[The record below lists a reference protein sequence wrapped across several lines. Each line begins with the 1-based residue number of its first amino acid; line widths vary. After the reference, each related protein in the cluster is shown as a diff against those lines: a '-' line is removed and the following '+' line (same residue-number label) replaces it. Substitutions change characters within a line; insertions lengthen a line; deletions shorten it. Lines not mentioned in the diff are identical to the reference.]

1 MSGLTAE
8 DSKMANV
15 AIQII
20 NPVAPA
26 LPLAPTDY
34 MRLYQD
40 QLNNILRLYF
50 AKLDATFAT
59 FLNESGGRFISI
71 PCGNFFSNSTTVLT
85 ANTVTTL
92 TLNNTDANATIG
104 TSLSNGSVQVT
115 YPGIYNYEFSAQFEN
130 SDSQA
135 HDVEVW
141 IRVDSADV
149 YESAT
154 QLTVP
159 SKHGSR
165 NGAAVAAW
173 NFFLT
178 AQANSVFDLVV
189 AATHADV
196 KVSALP
202 ASSSPFVRP
211 SIPSLITTVTFVSRL
226 PT

>member
-1 MSGLTAE
+1 MSNAT
-8 DSKMANV
+8 V
-15 AIQII
+15 VIV
-20 NPVAPA
+20 NPVPPA
-26 LPLAPTDY
+26 LPVAPTDY
-34 MRLYQD
+34 ARTYQD

-50 AKLDATFAT
+50 NKLSSTLSALLDT
-59 FLNESGGRFISI
+59 SGAQYLSL
-71 PCGNFFSNSTTVLT
+71 PCGSYFSNQTVTLS
-85 ANTVTTL
+85 ANVVTTL
-92 TLNNTDANATIG
+92 TLNNTDANATIN
-104 TSLSNGSVQVT
+104 TNLSNGSIQVT
-115 YPGIYNYEFSAQFEN
+115 YPGIYNYQFSAQFEN

-141 IRVDSADV
+141 ARVDGVDV

-159 SKHGSR
+159 DKHGSR

-173 NFFLT
+173 NFFLV

-196 KVSALP
+196 KVAALP

-211 SIPSLITTVTFVSRL
+211 SIPSLISTVTFVSRL

>member
-1 MSGLTAE
+1 MSNAT
-8 DSKMANV
+8 V
-15 AIQII
+15 VIV
-20 NPVAPA
+20 NPVPPA
-26 LPLAPTDY
+26 LPVAPTDY
-34 MRLYQD
+34 ARTYQD

-50 AKLDATFAT
+50 NKLSATLSALLDT
-59 FLNESGGRFISI
+59 SGAQYLSL
-71 PCGNFFSNSTTVLT
+71 PCGSYFSNQTVTLT
-85 ANTVTTL
+85 ANVVTTL
-92 TLNNTDANATIG
+92 TLNNTDANATIN
-104 TSLSNGSVQVT
+104 TNLSNGSIQVT
-115 YPGIYNYEFSAQFEN
+115 YPGIYNYQFSAQFEN

-141 IRVDSADV
+141 AQVDGTDV

-154 QLTVP
+154 QLTIP

-173 NFFLT
+173 NFFLV
-178 AQANSVFDLVV
+178 AEANSTFDLVV
-189 AATHADV
+189 AASHPDI
-196 KVSALP
+196 KVAALP

>member
-1 MSGLTAE
+1 MSNAT
-8 DSKMANV
+8 V
-15 AIQII
+15 VIV
-20 NPVAPA
+20 NPVPPA
-26 LPLAPTDY
+26 LPVAPTDY
-34 MRLYQD
+34 ARTYQD

-50 AKLDATFAT
+50 NKLSSTLSALLDT
-59 FLNESGGRFISI
+59 SGAQYLSL
-71 PCGNFFSNSTTVLT
+71 PCGSYFSNQTVTLT
-85 ANTVTTL
+85 ANVVTTL
-92 TLNNTDANATIG
+92 TLNNTDANATIN
-104 TSLSNGSVQVT
+104 TNLSNGSIQVT
-115 YPGIYNYEFSAQFEN
+115 YPGIYNYQFSAQFEN
-130 SDSQA
+130 ADSQA

-141 IRVDSADV
+141 AQVDGTDV

-173 NFFLT
+173 NFFLV

-189 AATHADV
+189 AATHPDV
-196 KVSALP
+196 KVAALP

-211 SIPSLITTVTFVSRL
+211 SIPSLISTVTFVSRL

>member
-1 MSGLTAE
+1 MSNAT
-8 DSKMANV
+8 V
-15 AIQII
+15 VIV
-20 NPVAPA
+20 NPVPPA
-26 LPLAPTDY
+26 LPVAPTDY
-34 MRLYQD
+34 ARTYQD

-50 AKLDATFAT
+50 NKLSATLSALLDT
-59 FLNESGGRFISI
+59 SGAQYLSL
-71 PCGNFFSNSTTVLT
+71 PCGSYFSNQPVTLT
-85 ANTVTTL
+85 ANVVTTL
-92 TLNNTDANATIG
+92 TLNNTDANATIN
-104 TSLSNGSVQVT
+104 TNLSNGSIQVT
-115 YPGIYNYEFSAQFEN
+115 YPGIYNYQFSAQFEN

-141 IRVDSADV
+141 AQVDGTDV

-154 QLTVP
+154 QLTIP

-173 NFFLT
+173 NFFLV
-178 AQANSVFDLVV
+178 AEANSTFDLVV
-189 AATHADV
+189 AASHPDI
-196 KVSALP
+196 KVAALP

>member
-1 MSGLTAE
+1 
-8 DSKMANV
+8 MAN
-15 AIQII
+15 ASIQLLTPVSPAM
-20 NPVAPA
+20 PVAP
-26 LPLAPTDY
+26 TEY
-34 MRLYQD
+34 MRGYQD

-50 AKLDATFAT
+50 SKIDATLSAFFADA
-59 FLNESGGRFISI
+59 GGRFVSL
-71 PCGNFFSNSTTVLT
+71 PCGSYFSNQTTTLS
-85 ANTVTTL
+85 ANVVTTL
-92 TLNNTDANATIG
+92 TLNNTDANATLA
-104 TSLSNGSVQVT
+104 TTLSNGSVQVT
-115 YPGIYNYEFSAQFEN
+115 YPGIYNYQFSAQFEN

-141 IRVDSADV
+141 AKVDNADV

-154 QLTVP
+154 QLTIP

-173 NFFLT
+173 NFFLV

-196 KVSALP
+196 KVAALP

-226 PT
+226 PA